1 MEQHR
6 VHAWDHSCST
16 SFCNDLYLNLEY
28 CDIIMFANDI
38 TLYASHRNTPYLNY
52 ILQTDLKIIEDWLLS
67 NKLSLNI
74 SKTYAMKFWT
84 GKGEKAEKLSLQL
97 NENTIPLVKHTK
109 FLGVIIDEDL
119 NWSKHINNIISK
131 ISVNKNLIG
140 RTRNILNDHAKKCI
154 YYSHIYSHIS
164 YANTIW
170 SNSVSYKQEKVINT
184 IQKYCIKAILNM
196 PKNTPSDPLFK
207 SLKIMKF
214 NEIKRFELCKLAH
227 NLKEKELPKPLMELF
242 NNNCKKTH
250 RYHTRF
256 KQLPNIKKHT
266 GTDYN
271 KSFLC
276 KSLTYFNELD
286 LTLKR
291 TKNKHEFSQKYKA
304 YLFMK

>member
-1 MEQHR
+1 M
-6 VHAWDHSCST
+6 T
-16 SFCNDLYLNLEY
+16 
-28 CDIIMFANDI
+28 
-38 TLYASHRNTPYLNY
+38 
-52 ILQTDLKIIEDWLLS
+52 
-67 NKLSLNI
+67 
-74 SKTYAMKFWT
+74 
-84 GKGEKAEKLSLQL
+84 EKLSLQL
-97 NENTIPLVKHTK
+97 NKITIPLVKHTK
-109 FLGVIIDEDL
+109 FLGVTIDEDL

-140 RTRNILNDHAKKCI
+140 RTQNILNDHAKKCI

-170 SNSVSYKQEKVINT
+170 TNSVSYKQEKVINT

-242 NNNCKKTH
+242 NNDKKTH

-256 KQLPNIKKHT
+256 KQLLNIKKHM

-286 LTLKR
+286 LTLRR
-291 TKNKHEFSQKYKA
+291 TKNKQEFTQKYKA